1 MERLTYDFCFH
12 GEHCI
17 QVKGADNLMCDEVCR
32 KVSNR
37 GCKGC
42 PISTAFDR
50 LASIEDILGD
60 CYDLDHLRELVEADR
75 DGRYKI
81 IPQRL
86 VFNIQPTDEI
96 YIKQ

>member
-17 QVKGADNLMCDEVCR
+17 QVKGADYLMCDEVCR

-42 PISTAFDR
+42 PISDAFDR
-50 LASIEDILGD
+50 LSAIEDILGD
-60 CYDLDHLRELVEADR
+60 DYDLDHLRELVEADR
-75 DGRYKI
+75 DGRCKI
-81 IPQRL
+81 IPQKL